1 MENPRRLGNLFVRII
16 PAIRTCRATIP
27 GQGSLQAAV
36 ENPQDETN
44 APNKL
49 RIDSPVLIESAYLT
63 SMLESASR
71 WVRFAQTND
80 GTFSG

>member
-16 PAIRTCRATIP
+16 PAIRT
-27 GQGSLQAAV
+27 QAAV
-36 ENPQDETN
+36 ENPKDETK

-63 SMLESASR
+63 PIPEPASR
-71 WVRFAQTND
+71 
-80 GTFSG
+80 

>member
-16 PAIRTCRATIP
+16 PAIRTRRASIS
-27 GQGSLQAAV
+27 GLGSVQAVV
-36 ENPQDETN
+36 ENQLQET
-44 APNKL
+44 KSRHKF

-63 SMLESASR
+63 PMLESASR
-71 WVRFAQTND
+71 WVHSAQTND